1 MAAPTSLP
9 GPETGGHVFVTTH
22 WSVVWNARQKDSP
35 DSAAARERLCR
46 SYWSP
51 LYHYIRRAGY
61 SPHDAQDLTQEF
73 LSRFLHREWLE
84 HLKDQR
90 GKFRNFLLTFL
101 KNFLRDEH
109 DRARAQKRGG
119 GKQLIPVD
127 AYEAEERGFIGPVDG
142 LTAEQIYERR
152 WAESVLKVAKEQLE
166 AEYAANGKAALF
178 EQLKDLQPGEHGE
191 KSYADIAASLGVTEQ
206 AVKNAAHRFRRRYAQ
221 LLRDEVGQTLLEPNE
236 INAELQYLM
245 QIFAR

>member
-101 KNFLRDEH
+101 KNFLRDQEIAYLN
-109 DRARAQKRGG
+109 RALEQAGG
-119 GKQLIPVD
+119 D
-127 AYEAEERGFIGPVDG
+127 
-142 LTAEQIYERR
+142 
-152 WAESVLKVAKEQLE
+152 KEQ
-166 AEYAANGKAALF
+166 AAL
-178 EQLKDLQPGEHGE
+178 
-191 KSYADIAASLGVTEQ
+191 ALGVSL
-206 AVKNAAHRFRRRYAQ
+206 A
-221 LLRDEVGQTLLEPNE
+221 TLYRKLAGEGE
-236 INAELQYLM
+236 S
-245 QIFAR
+245 